1 MITHKKLENNYEYIE
16 IKNRQAEAK
25 IALQGAHVFHYK
37 AKNKSALLW
46 LSKRALF
53 KEGKAIRGGIPIC
66 FPWFGPHKTDASL
79 PQHGFARTALW
90 KLVVEEELDN
100 DTTHIQLQLTSTKET
115 LELWEYNFDVRLD
128 VIVTRELSVVLTVT
142 NSDTRPFEISTAL
155 HSYFN
160 VSDIDNVLVE
170 GLDGSYFID
179 SLTNERALQKGSLTI
194 VKEVDR
200 VYFDASSAIMLYDGS
215 KSIELK
221 QKGSNS
227 LVVWNP
233 WMEKAKQM
241 EDMPDDGY
249 RTMLCLETG
258 NVGKDARILE
268 ANESHIIGLNI

>member
-160 VSDIDNVLVE
+160 VSDIDNVL
-170 GLDGSYFID
+170 DGSNIRYQI
-179 SLTNERALQKGSLTI
+179 
-194 VKEVDR
+194 
-200 VYFDASSAIMLYDGS
+200 SSD
-215 KSIELK
+215 
-221 QKGSNS
+221 
-227 LVVWNP
+227 
-233 WMEKAKQM
+233 
-241 EDMPDDGY
+241 
-249 RTMLCLETG
+249 
-258 NVGKDARILE
+258 
-268 ANESHIIGLNI
+268 

>member
-1 MITHKKLENNYEYIE
+1 M
-16 IKNRQAEAK
+16 
-25 IALQGAHVFHYK
+25 
-37 AKNKSALLW
+37 
-46 LSKRALF
+46 
-53 KEGKAIRGGIPIC
+53 
-66 FPWFGPHKTDASL
+66 
-79 PQHGFARTALW
+79 
-90 KLVVEEELDN
+90 
-100 DTTHIQLQLTSTKET
+100 
-115 LELWEYNFDVRLD
+115 
-128 VIVTRELSVVLTVT
+128 
-142 NSDTRPFEISTAL
+142 
-155 HSYFN
+155 
-160 VSDIDNVLVE
+160 
-170 GLDGSYFID
+170 DGSYFID